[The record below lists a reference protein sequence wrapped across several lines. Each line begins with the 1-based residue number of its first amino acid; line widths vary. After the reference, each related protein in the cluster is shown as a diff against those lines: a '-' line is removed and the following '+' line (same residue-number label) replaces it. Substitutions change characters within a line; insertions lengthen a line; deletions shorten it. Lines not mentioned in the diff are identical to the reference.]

1 MTVFGMDVDT
11 GTLLIPVFAGLIGYA
26 TNWLAIK
33 MMFKPIDFAGWKM
46 PFRILGFPVFGWQG
60 IIPSKAAKMGSIAVD
75 TGLAKLGTMSEFY
88 RELDPE
94 ELAAQI
100 VKTSRSEIHSMIDDI
115 IAREYPD
122 LWAQLPLVLKQAVH
136 SRIEAELPDAV
147 RRVTDEMGE
156 HIDRLVDLKLMVIRH
171 MEANPRLMNRIFL
184 EVGAKEFRFIIRSG
198 AVFGFVLGVIPMLMW
213 QFAPQWWTV
222 PLGAAV
228 VGYLTNWLALKVI
241 FTPVNPVKIGPFT
254 VQGLFLRRQ
263 AEVSDVYSGII
274 AHEVVTMSNIAAEMF
289 HGPDGDRTYR
299 LIADTLRP
307 IVDRTVGVARP
318 MVRAATGSHYD
329 AIQRNIAAGTVG
341 HTIESLT
348 DEEFVKGR
356 AEKLHALLAGRMRE
370 LPPEEFADMLRSAF
384 REDEWQLIVVGAALG
399 FLAGLL
405 QLSTTL

>member
-1 MTVFGMDVDT
+1 MTVFGTEVGT
-11 GTLLIPVFAGLIGYA
+11 GTLLIPVFAGVIGYV

-33 MMFKPIDFAGWKM
+33 MMFKPVTFTGWKM
-46 PFRILGFPVFGWQG
+46 PFTVFGFPVFGWQG

-100 VKTSRSEIHSMIDDI
+100 VKTSRNEIHAMIDEI

-122 LWAQLPLVLKQAVH
+122 LWAQLPLVVKQGVH
-136 SRIEAELPDAV
+136 SRIEDELPAAV

-156 HIDRLVDLKLMVIRH
+156 HIDRLLDLKLMVIRH
-171 MEANPRLMNRIFL
+171 MEANPRLMNKIFL

-198 AVFGFVLGVIPMLMW
+198 AVFGFVLGVVPMLAW
-213 QFAPQWWTV
+213 HVAPQWWTV
-222 PLGAAV
+222 PVGAAL

-241 FTPVNPVKIGPFT
+241 FTPIEPVRIGPFRL
-254 VQGLFLRRQ
+254 QGLFLRRQ
-263 AEVSDVYSGII
+263 HEVSEVYSGII
-274 AHEVVTMSNIAAEMF
+274 AHEVLTMRNIAAAMF

-299 LIADTLRP
+299 LISDTLRP
-307 IVDRTVGVARP
+307 IVDRTVGMARP
-318 MVRAATGSHYD
+318 VVRAAAGSHYE

-341 HTIESLT
+341 HTVESLT

-356 AEKLHALLAGRMRE
+356 AEKLHRLLATRMRE
-370 LPPEEFADMLRSAF
+370 LPPREFADMLRSAF

-399 FLAGLL
+399 FLAGLV
-405 QLSTTL
+405 QMATTL